1 MAKIID
7 ISGKITN
14 ELPMMK
20 ITNDILVTV
29 NNRKSVILNIQAMAL
44 EVEKKAKNSN
54 DSTYDQLAFMQ
65 KALGMLVGEKN
76 AKAIDDLDLPMP
88 EFRKV
93 YESIMAV
100 ASGTY
105 EDGGDNTPTSKQRD
119 IL

>member
-44 EVEKKAKNSN
+44 EVEKKAKNSK

-76 AKAIDDLDLPMP
+76 AKAIDALDLPMP
-88 EFRKV
+88 EFTEV
-93 YESIMAV
+93 YQSIMAV

-105 EDGGDNTPTSKQRD
+105 EDGEDITPTSKQ
-119 IL
+119 